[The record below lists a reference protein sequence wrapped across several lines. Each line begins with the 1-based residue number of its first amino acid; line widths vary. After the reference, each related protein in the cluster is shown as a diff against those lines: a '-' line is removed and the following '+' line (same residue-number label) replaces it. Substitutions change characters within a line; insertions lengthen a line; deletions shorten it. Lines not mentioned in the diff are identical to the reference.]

1 VGGVPLSHVLAF
13 GAVLFLVGLVGFLSR
28 RNFLTLFMSV
38 EIMLNAVNVNLI
50 AFSRSLGDTAG
61 QAFAIF
67 VITVAAAEVA
77 VGLAILILMYRSRGR
92 VLVQDWRAL
101 RDN

>member
-1 VGGVPLSHVLAF
+1 MVPLAHVLVF
-13 GAVLFLVGLVGFLSR
+13 GSILFLVGILGFLSR
-28 RNFLTLFMSV
+28 RNFLTVFMSV

-50 AFSRSLGDTAG
+50 GFSLAWADPNG
-61 QAFAIF
+61 QAFAVF

-101 RDN
+101 RDG